1 MMSRLYPSTRILYGQ
16 VHAILVMLSVNPL
29 FTPTQF
35 GLLCLYVTGLI
46 LLDGKQTNTR
56 ITGICPLVV
65 TMRSIVC
72 CESCPFRHAPC
83 WACVPL
89 SSSDWAYRAI

>member
-35 GLLCLYVTGLI
+35 GLVCLYVTGLI

-56 ITGICPLVV
+56 ITRYLPARCHDALNRLLRV
-65 TMRSIVC
+65 M
-72 CESCPFRHAPC
+72 PF
-83 WACVPL
+83 
-89 SSSDWAYRAI
+89 STRALLGMCATFVKRLGVQGF